1 MFYDQFV
8 KLCEEK
14 GIKPSPVLK
23 QLGLSS
29 GNLKKWQTGST
40 VSSDTLEKLSAY
52 FGVPIDYFFQGED
65 NYVEA
70 NISNDANAITNVYY
84 IMKAHPDLMCSILK
98 GEELD
103 AASLARIAKYMGC
116 SVTYLNPELDGQKLL
131 EPEQSKPLPLTENE
145 QILDIL
151 GRAAANKPYRCLQ
164 VQISRIVIS
173 NLERFGKTPDDLY
186 AIKLSEKKISDLFDR
201 SKKPTEIAP
210 LNTSDIF
217 RIVREFDVGL
227 TFLFTGREVT

>member
-1 MFYDQFV
+1 
-8 KLCEEK
+8 
-14 GIKPSPVLK
+14 
-23 QLGLSS
+23 
-29 GNLKKWQTGST
+29 
-40 VSSDTLEKLSAY
+40 
-52 FGVPIDYFFQGED
+52 
-65 NYVEA
+65 
-70 NISNDANAITNVYY
+70 
-84 IMKAHPDLMCSILK
+84 MKAHPDMMCSVLN

-131 EPEQSKPLPLTENE
+131 EPKQSKPSPLTENE

-173 NLERFGKTPDDLY
+173 NLERFGKTTDDLY
-186 AIKLSEKKISDLFDR
+186 AIKLSEKKIADLFDR

-227 TFLFTGREVT
+227 TFLFTGREDA